1 MLARN
6 VQGHPQRTTGA
17 CGFCVRLLESV
28 RLIAIGYAALCA
40 VVLELN
46 RLHGGSQYAVGG
58 KLIGGWYAFGEY
70 DIVLIVEAPDNV
82 SMAAVGMA
90 VAAGGAMKSA
100 KTTVLMTG
108 EEGVAAMQKASSVS
122 YAPKK

>member
-1 MLARN
+1 MK
-6 VQGHPQRTTGA
+6 V
-17 CGFCVRLLESV
+17 
-28 RLIAIGYAALCA
+28 
-40 VVLELN
+40 
-46 RLHGGSQYAVGG
+46 
-58 KLIGGWYAFGEY
+58 GEY
-70 DIVLIVEAPDNV
+70 DIVLIVETPDNV